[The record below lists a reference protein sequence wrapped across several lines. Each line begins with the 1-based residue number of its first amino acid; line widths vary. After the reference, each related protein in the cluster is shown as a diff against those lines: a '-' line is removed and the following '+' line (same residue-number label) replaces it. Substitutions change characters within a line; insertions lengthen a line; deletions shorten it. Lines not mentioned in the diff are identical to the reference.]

1 MELMHNISMIGMG
14 VCLFAFAVVIFID
27 AWEEGGKP
35 PDEQRKKRR

>member
-1 MELMHNISMIGMG
+1 MELGYNISMIGMG
-14 VCLFAFAVVIFID
+14 VCFVAFAVVIFID